1 MPTDNHLVNTKQKL
15 RLLSKVLQDQ
25 QEKMRKTL
33 INALYITSQ
42 LMLKDHGGNLMTQLK
57 EFTVITQLILIPHMI
72 QM

>member
-1 MPTDNHLVNTKQKL
+1 MPTDNHLVNTNQKL
-15 RLLSKVLQDQ
+15 RLLSRVFQDQ
-25 QEKMRKTL
+25 QEKMRKTS
-33 INALYITSQ
+33 IYALYTTSQ